1 MGQMG
6 LIGRMARGVEEL
18 EFGGSLY
25 EEALALRKEILRD
38 PLGLEWSGEERA
50 AEPERRH
57 FVLLED
63 GVVVA
68 CLSCCETG
76 DGMRLRQMAV
86 REDRQGRGCGR
97 QLVEDVC
104 ERLREEGVREVTLHS
119 REVAVGFYEAL
130 GFRRV
135 GERFA
140 EVGIPHWRM
149 EIALR

>member
-1 MGQMG
+1 MGEMVG
-6 LIGRMARGVEEL
+6 MARGVEEL

-25 EEALALRKEILRD
+25 EAALSLRKAILRD
-38 PLGLEWSGEERA
+38 PLGLEWTEEERA
-50 AEPERRH
+50 LEPERRH
-57 FVLLED
+57 FGLVED
-63 GVVVA
+63 GEVVA
-68 CLSCCETG
+68 CLSLSESC
-76 DGMRLRQMAV
+76 DGLKLRQMAV

-104 ERLREEGVREVTLHS
+104 ERLRGEGVRELALHS

-130 GFRRV
+130 GFQRV